1 MIKNLELEL
10 EKLKT
15 KILRLGS
22 EVEKNLF
29 RAEKALLHWDEN
41 MAKEIIDSDED
52 IDRLE
57 ISVEEKCLQILAQH
71 HPVASDLRFV
81 VTVLKINNDLER
93 IGDLAVKIADRVL
106 ILVQKKLIELKKPDS
121 VQFPEQ
127 FAHMF
132 AETKKMVK
140 MCLDSFVEE
149 DADLAYKVCLWDN
162 EVDEAKTVIR
172 KQTEKILLETPE
184 QHKYIAM
191 LLSVSRSLERIADHA
206 THIAE
211 NVLYMLQGEIVR
223 HEMDDLD
230 EN

>member
-15 KILRLGS
+15 RIIQLGS

-29 RAEKALLHWDEN
+29 RAEKALLLWDE
-41 MAKEIIDSDED
+41 AIAREIIDSDTD

-71 HPVASDLRFV
+71 QPVAGDLRFV

-93 IGDLAVKIADRVL
+93 IGDLAVKIADRAIIL
-106 ILVQKKLIELKKPDS
+106 IGKNVNELKSDKGMR
-121 VQFPEQ
+121 FPEQ

-140 MCLDSFVEE
+140 MCLDAFVEE
-149 DADLAYKVCLWDN
+149 DADLAYKVCLRDN
-162 EVDEAKTVIR
+162 EIDEAKAVIR
-172 KQTEKILLETPE
+172 RQTEEIYRENPE
-184 QHKYIAM
+184 QNKYLAM

-211 NVLYMLQGEIVR
+211 DVIYMLQGQIVR
-223 HEMDDLD
+223 HEMDDL
-230 EN
+230 